1 MPSSARRRI
10 LCAESNKD
18 VSDLIAHL
26 LAKKGYEVESVQ
38 TAAECLHVASAAP
51 FDLFVLNDA
60 YIDADS
66 VELCQQLRAL
76 YPTVPVLLFSL
87 DGAGRHQ
94 PQQGVPTVGTEV
106 YRSKTSDFVS
116 LVQAI
121 DRLMQTY

>member
-1 MPSSARRRI
+1 MPSARRRI

-26 LAKKGYEVESVQ
+26 LEKKGYEVDTVH
-38 TAAECLHVASAAP
+38 TAVDCLRLASDEH
-51 FDLFVLNDA
+51 FDLFILNDS

-66 VELCQQLRAL
+66 VELCRRLRAL
-76 YPTVPVLLFSL
+76 HPSIPVLLFSL
-87 DGAGRHQ
+87 DSAAQ
-94 PQQGVPTVGTEV
+94 PQHRGVRAAGAEV

-121 DRLMQTY
+121 DRLMQTN